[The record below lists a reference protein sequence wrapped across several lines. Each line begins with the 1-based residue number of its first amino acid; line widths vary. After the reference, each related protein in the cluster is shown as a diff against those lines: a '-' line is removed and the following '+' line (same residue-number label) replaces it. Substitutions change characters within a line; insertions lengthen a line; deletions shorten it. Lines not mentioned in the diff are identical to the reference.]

1 MFSCS
6 VPPAIKWDEPRVILV
21 PKKVSAEARLTFIA
35 PLMPTLVEKPPEG
48 GGWIHEVKFDGY
60 RSQIIIDDG
69 GVRVFTR
76 RGLDWTSKYRDIAA
90 EAKALDVEDA
100 IIDGEIIVL
109 NEQGLSDFAA
119 LRMAITR
126 RQHDLYFVAFDLL
139 HLNGHDLRDN
149 PLEDRR
155 EILHGLIEP
164 DSHIQFSE
172 ALPGDAKA
180 IFHLVDQAGLEGMVS
195 KRRDSKYRS
204 GPSTAWLK
212 TKAFTIDEY
221 ELLGVEREAGKP
233 AFALMA
239 EAGTHRYV
247 GSAFITLNREMR
259 ERLWKRV
266 QEHAG
271 PAPKGMKRSATQWA
285 KPGLIGRVKHLRGE
299 EDLRH
304 ASLQDFREAD

>member
-1 MFSCS
+1 MRQKRVGAGGRLDF
-6 VPPAIKWDEPRVILV
+6 IEPL
-21 PKKVSAEARLTFIA
+21 L
-35 PLMPTLVEKPPEG
+35 PTLVEKPPEG
-48 GGWIHEVKFDGY
+48 GEWIHEVKFDGY
-60 RSQIIIDDG
+60 RSQIVFDAG
-69 GVRVFTR
+69 KVRIFTMN
-76 RGLDWTSKYRDIAA
+76 GHDWTSKYRDLAA
-90 EAKALDVEDA
+90 AAKALDAESA
-100 IIDGEIIVL
+100 IIDGEIVVL
-109 NEQGLSDFAA
+109 NEAGLSDFAA
-119 LRMAITR
+119 LRKAITQ

-139 HLNGHDLRDN
+139 HLNGHDLRDM

-204 GPSTAWLK
+204 GRSTAWLK
-212 TKAFTIDEY
+212 IKAFTESEF
-221 ELLGVEREAGKP
+221 ELLGVERENGKP

-239 EAGTHRYV
+239 ERGTGRYV

-259 ERLWKRV
+259 ERLWTRV
-266 QEHAG
+266 QDHAG
-271 PAPKGMKRSATQWA
+271 TAPKGMKRPATQWV

-304 ASLQDFREAD
+304 ASLQDFREE